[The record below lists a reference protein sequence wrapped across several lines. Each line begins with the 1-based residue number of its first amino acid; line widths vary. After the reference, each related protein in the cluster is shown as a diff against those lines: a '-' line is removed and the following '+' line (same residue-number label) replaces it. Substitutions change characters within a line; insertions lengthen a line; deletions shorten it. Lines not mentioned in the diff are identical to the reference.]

1 MSWVSGREKKVC
13 SSGYQRRFR
22 QVLSFDSAYRVVVA
36 IVLPVAL
43 LFVLLTTL
51 QANPPT
57 RAGGLEYASSS
68 DAGGSNVIIP
78 IPESGAY
85 HGAVTDLDELDK
97 LECSVGRKF
106 SLLKIYQAFWHE
118 RFFDDLADHIDSR
131 GAVVF
136 LNLDPVIDD
145 DPSSLVS
152 EVDLNACQVLSG
164 DYDNTIITFAAQ
176 IRNWEQPL
184 LLSFAGEMNGDWA
197 GWSGAKN
204 FGPDCS
210 RTYTE
215 TSDLYGQ
222 YGCVTPTIECTD
234 GPERYRDMYRHI
246 HDIFATE
253 GVTNVTWV
261 WVVNHEPFPD
271 DGMHPWNQLTNYYPG
286 DAYADVISVDG
297 YNWGRDELGGWRTF
311 DEVFSETLTTLSNTY
326 PTKPLIIGEFASAEG
341 TTPISKANWITNAY
355 NRITSTWP
363 SIKAV
368 VWYNSPEGGDPTFP
382 ITSSIESLRA
392 YREAV
397 ADPFFIGDSVWC
409 CYLPLIRRE
418 IPLDY
423 CTDKGNGSTDVVTA
437 PHRTLQMVRF
447 EFKKRHVFPNGM
459 RYGFSLWEVEI
470 CDLNACIPH
479 EELTATASS
488 WQSDTDCFNC
498 VPSKVVDGNPG
509 TRWASEWSEPQY
521 LTVTFVRPYVV
532 DRIVLHWEQAYA
544 TEYCV
549 TE

>member
-1 MSWVSGREKKVC
+1 
-13 SSGYQRRFR
+13 
-22 QVLSFDSAYRVVVA
+22 LFDSAYRIVVA
-36 IVLPVAL
+36 IVLPVTFL
-43 LFVLLTTL
+43 LVLLAAL

-57 RAGGLEYASSS
+57 QARDLEYASSS
-68 DAGGSNVIIP
+68 DVDRSSDIVP

-85 HGAVTDLDELDK
+85 HGAVTDLAGLDE
-97 LECSVGRKF
+97 LECSVGKKF

-118 RFFDDLADHIDSR
+118 GFFDNLADRIDSH

-152 EVDLNACQVLSG
+152 EVNLNACQVLSG
-164 DYDNTIITFAAQ
+164 DYDNMVITFATQ
-176 IRNWEQPL
+176 IKNWEQPL
-184 LLSFAGEMNGDWA
+184 LLSSAGEMNADWP
-197 GWSGAKN
+197 GWAGAKN

-215 TSDLYGQ
+215 TSDLYGH
-222 YGCVTPTIECTD
+222 YGCVTPTIKCAD

-246 HDIFATE
+246 HDIFTTE

-261 WVVNHEPFPD
+261 WVVNHESFPD
-271 DGMHPWNQLTNYYPG
+271 DGVHPWNQLTNYYPG
-286 DAYADVISVDG
+286 DAYVDVISVDG

-341 TTPISKANWITNAY
+341 TTPLSKANWITDAY
-355 NRITSTWP
+355 SRITSTWP

-368 VWYNSPEGGDPTFP
+368 VWYNSPVGGDPTFP
-382 ITSSIESLRA
+382 ITSSAESLRA

-397 ADPFFIGDSVWC
+397 ADPFFVGDGVWC

-423 CTDKGNGSTDVVTA
+423 CTDNGNGNTEVVTV
-437 PHRTLQMVRF
+437 PHRTLQRVLF
-447 EFKKRHVFPNGM
+447 EFKKRRTFPNGK

-470 CDLNACIPH
+470 CGLDTCIPF
-479 EELTATASS
+479 EEKTATASS
-488 WQSDTDCFNC
+488 WEDSEHCPDC
-498 VPSKVVDGNPG
+498 VPAKAVDGNLD

-521 LTVTFVRPYVV
+521 LTITFAKSYVV
-532 DRIVLHWEQAYA
+532 DRIILHWEQAYA

>member
-1 MSWVSGREKKVC
+1 
-13 SSGYQRRFR
+13 
-22 QVLSFDSAYRVVVA
+22 VLSLDSAYRTIVA
-36 IVLPVAL
+36 IVLPVTFL
-43 LFVLLTTL
+43 LVLLAAL

-57 RAGGLEYASSS
+57 QAGGLEYARS
-68 DAGGSNVIIP
+68 SNVGRSNDIVP

-85 HGAVTDLDELDK
+85 HGALTDLDRLGE
-97 LECSVGRKF
+97 LECSVGKKF
-106 SLLKIYQAFWHE
+106 SLLKIYQAFWHKG
-118 RFFDDLADHIDSR
+118 FFDDLANRIDSH

-152 EVDLNACQVLSG
+152 EVNLNACQVLSG
-164 DYDNTIITFAAQ
+164 DYDNTIITFATQ
-176 IRNWEQPL
+176 IKNWEQPL
-184 LLSFAGEMNGDWA
+184 LFSFAGEMNGDWA

-204 FGPDCS
+204 FGPGCS
-210 RTYTE
+210 QTYTE

-222 YGCVTPTIECTD
+222 YGCVTETIECAD

-261 WVVNHEPFPD
+261 WVVNHESFPD
-271 DGMHPWNQLTNYYPG
+271 DGVHLWNQLTNYYPG
-286 DAYADVISVDG
+286 DAYVDVISVDG

-311 DEVFSETLTTLSNTY
+311 DEVFSETLTILSNTY

-355 NRITSTWP
+355 SSITSTWP

-368 VWYNSPEGGDPTFP
+368 VWYNSPKGGDPTFP

-392 YREAV
+392 YREV
-397 ADPFFIGDSVWC
+397 IADPFFIGDSEC
-409 CYLPLIRRE
+409 CYLYLPLIRKE
-418 IPLDY
+418 IPLNY
-423 CTDKGNGSTDVVTA
+423 CTDNNSCEYDPWPYCRETITV
-437 PHRTLQMVRF
+437 PHRTLQRVHF
-447 EFKKRHVFPNGM
+447 DLKKRRVFPNGKQ
-459 RYGFSLWEVEI
+459 YGFSLWEVEI
-470 CDLNACIPH
+470 CGPDICIPSD
-479 EELTATASS
+479 EMIATASS
-488 WQSDTDCFNC
+488 WENSEHCRDC
-498 VPSKVVDGNPG
+498 VPAKAVDGNQA

-521 LTVTFVRPYVV
+521 LTITFDRPYVV
-532 DRIVLHWEQAYA
+532 DHIILHWEQAYA